1 MPTLQVMAL
10 SPVSVGSRLPTSA
23 LWPCILLS
31 VTGGFPL
38 PVAVP
43 PALVRWE
50 LGSPLKTSFPARPGG
65 SAPRAVKGPQAKG
78 PRGRLT
84 NITNR
89 FLQQLQD

>member
-23 LWPCILLS
+23 LWPCILLL

-50 LGSPLKTSFPARPGG
+50 LGSPLKTCLPSSSWRECPTGHEGSPG
-65 SAPRAVKGPQAKG
+65 KGATWKAH
-78 PRGRLT
+78 
-84 NITNR
+84 
-89 FLQQLQD
+89 